1 MIKRELAATLKEA
14 AEQFKVVTILGP
26 RQSGK
31 TTLAQ
36 TTFKKYRYISLED
49 LDTRA
54 YAQQD
59 PRGFLEQN
67 KNDYGIIL
75 DEIQHVPSLLSYI
88 QTYVDREQIN
98 GYFILTGSQ
107 NFLINEAIT
116 QTLAGR
122 MAILTLMPLSINEL
136 QKNDLLPKT
145 IDSYIYRGSYPQLY
159 AQKTN
164 ISLWYAGY
172 ILSYIERDVR
182 QVTTINELTT
192 FKLFLQMC
200 AGRIGQQLNVTA
212 LANDT
217 GISFRTVDRWLS
229 LLQASYIIFL
239 LQPYYKN
246 YNKRLVKTPKLYF
259 FDTGL
264 ACALLGIESEEQVKT
279 HYLKGGLVENAIISD
294 LFKQYYNTAR
304 TPHLYFWRDNHGIEI
319 DCIVERGTMVFPI
332 EIKAGQTVSSNYFA
346 GLKSWNK
353 IAAND
358 PAQSLVVY
366 TGTED
371 QKRNIGN
378 VFSWQTAGTLIKK
391 IYR

>member
-1 MIKRELAATLKEA
+1 MIKRELTQTLKEA
-14 AEQFKVVTILGP
+14 ADQFKVVTILGP

-36 TTFKKYRYISLED
+36 MTFKKHRYISLED

-59 PRGFLEQN
+59 PRGFLEAN
-67 KNDYGIIL
+67 KNAHGLIL
-75 DEIQHVPSLLSYI
+75 DEIQHVPTLLSYI

-107 NFLINEAIT
+107 NFLINEMIT

-122 MAILTLMPLSINEL
+122 MAILTLMPLSISEL
-136 QKNDLLPKT
+136 KHNDLLPSSIET
-145 IDSYIYRGSYPQLY
+145 YIYQGSYPQLY

-164 ISLWYAGY
+164 IPLWYSSY
-172 ILSYIERDVR
+172 TLSYLERDVH

-200 AGRIGQQLNVTA
+200 AGRIGQQLNVTS
-212 LANDT
+212 LANDC
-217 GISFRTVDRWLS
+217 GIPFRTVEHWLS
-229 LLQASYIIFL
+229 LLQASYILFL

-246 YNKRLVKTPKLYF
+246 YSKRLVKTPKLYF
-259 FDTGL
+259 YDSGL
-264 ACALLGIESEEQVKT
+264 ACSLLGIESADQVKT
-279 HYLKGGLVENAIISD
+279 HYLKGGLVENVIIAD
-294 LFKQYYNTAR
+294 LYKQYYNTAR
-304 TPHLYFWRDNHGIEI
+304 TPHIYFWRDNHGNEV
-319 DCIVERGTMVFPI
+319 DCIIEKGTMVFPI
-332 EIKAGQTVSSNYFA
+332 EMKAGQTISTNYFS
-346 GLKSWNK
+346 GLNWWNEV
-353 IAAND
+353 AEND

-366 TGTED
+366 TGKED
-371 QKRNIGN
+371 QKRSQGN
-378 VFSWQTAGTLIKK
+378 VFSWQTAGDIVKK

>member
-1 MIKRELAATLKEA
+1 MIHRELTQTLKQA
-14 AEQFKVVTILGP
+14 AKQFKVVTILGP

-54 YAQQD
+54 HAQND
-59 PRGFLEQN
+59 PREFLEFH
-67 KNDYGIIL
+67 KNDHGIIL
-75 DEIQHVPSLLSYI
+75 DEIQHVPTLLSYI
-88 QTYVDREQIN
+88 QTYVDREKIN

-122 MAILTLMPLSINEL
+122 MAILTLMPLSLSEL
-136 QKNDLLPKT
+136 EKNDLLPKT
-145 IDSYIYRGSYPQLY
+145 VEACIYKGSYPQLY

-164 ISLWYAGY
+164 IPLWYASY
-172 ILSYIERDVR
+172 TLSYIERDVR

-200 AGRIGQQLNVTA
+200 AGRIGQQLNITA
-212 LANDT
+212 LANDC
-217 GISFRTVDRWLS
+217 GIPFRTVDRWLS
-229 LLQASYIIFL
+229 LLQASYIIVL

-246 YNKRLVKTPKLYF
+246 YSKRLVKTPKLYF

-264 ACALLGIESEEQVKT
+264 ACSLLGIESEEQVRT
-279 HYLKGGLVENAIISD
+279 HYLKGGLVENLIIAD

-304 TPHLYFWRDNHGIEI
+304 PPHVYFWRDNHGNEV
-319 DCIVERGTMVFPI
+319 DCIIEKGGMVFPI
-332 EIKAGQTVSSNYFA
+332 EIKAGQTVSSSYFS
-346 GLKSWNK
+346 GLNFWNE
-353 IAAND
+353 IAKND

-366 TGTED
+366 TGKED
-371 QKRNIGN
+371 QKRSLGN
-378 VFSWQTAGTLIKK
+378 VFSWQTAGHIIKK
-391 IYR
+391 IYT